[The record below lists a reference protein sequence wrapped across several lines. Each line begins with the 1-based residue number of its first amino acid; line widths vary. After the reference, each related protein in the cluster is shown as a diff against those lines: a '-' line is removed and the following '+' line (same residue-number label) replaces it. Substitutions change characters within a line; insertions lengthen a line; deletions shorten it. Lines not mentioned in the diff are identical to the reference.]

1 MRKVFLILIL
11 SALAL
16 PGAAQM
22 QRNRFAWEYDADF
35 QMIFDNRE
43 FAVSHDAYIP
53 SGTMNTLVLA
63 PTVGFSIQ
71 QSRRVHHRL
80 AAGVELAYDLGS
92 HSWAG
97 FAQEPLLFYDAHVQA
112 RRGVFEGVAGIFP
125 RRFMEGNYSEAFISG
140 MYRNTDRQIEGILL
154 KWRAQRFYAEL
165 GGDWMGQYGQT
176 RRERFQ
182 VLSFGRWAAT
192 PWLSLGWTGSLYF
205 YGRSVEVSDVIQN
218 HLVEPWVRVD
228 LSRRTG
234 WQELS
239 LQAGAMVGYQRLQAA
254 AVRRELPVG
263 GEFKLTVRRWNVGL
277 TNVTYVGDNLMPY
290 FRYRDSS
297 GVPYAINV
305 YFGTPCYSGFYDY
318 TELAWIPRINQYL
331 SLRIAA
337 KFHFGQE
344 GFLGWQQQFSLRL
357 SLDALRRRDT
367 TMGRCL

>member
-1 MRKVFLILIL
+1 MRKLFLILIL

-22 QRNRFAWEYDADF
+22 QRNRLAWEYDADF
-35 QMIFDNRE
+35 QMIFDNRS

-63 PTVGFSIQ
+63 PTAGFSIQ

-80 AAGVELAYDLGS
+80 AVGAELAYDLGAR
-92 HSWAG
+92 SWSG
-97 FAQEPLLFYDAHVQA
+97 LVREPLLFYDAHVQT
-112 RRGVFEGVAGIFP
+112 REGVFEAVAGFFP
-125 RRFMEGNYSEAFISG
+125 RRFTEGYYSEAFISG
-140 MYRNTDRQIEGILL
+140 MYRNTDRNIEGILL
-154 KWRAQRFYAEL
+154 KWRAPHFYAEL
-165 GGDWMGQYGQT
+165 AGDMISQYGASSRGRYHWMT
-176 RRERFQ
+176 
-182 VLSFGRWAAT
+182 SGRWDPAR
-192 PWLSLGWTGSLYF
+192 WLSLGWTGSLYF
-205 YGRSVEVSDVIQN
+205 YGRSGEVSDAVQN
-218 HLVEPWVRVD
+218 HLVEPWGRVD
-228 LSRRTG
+228 FSHRTE

-239 LQAGAMVGYQRLQAA
+239 LQAGALVGYQRRQA
-254 AVRRELPVG
+254 VDVQRELPVG
-263 GEFKLTVRRWNVGL
+263 GEFKFTVRRWNVGL
-277 TNVTYVGDNLMPY
+277 TNVTYVGDNQMPY
-290 FRYRDSS
+290 FRHRDSS

-318 TELAWIPRINQYL
+318 MELAWIPRINQYL
-331 SLRIAA
+331 SMRIAA